1 MLPSYQSSPR
11 KLSRIADERSEARY
25 SDLLVSSS
33 SRPPSATN
41 KSSRNVFPVL
51 ALPLVVTVRL
61 SLLVVPA
68 DWVVV
73 EPTPVLEV
81 GAPAAVDAAALE
93 VEPAAAALE
102 VPAAAA
108 LAELAAAALPAAYI
122 NNNKLLRPRC
132 SHKYIFIETR
142 LTAAPNAGKTSSN
155 GEGCDVG

>member
-25 SDLLVSSS
+25 SELLVTSS

-41 KSSRNVFPVL
+41 KSSRSVFPVL
-51 ALPLVVTVRL
+51 ALTLVDTVRL

-93 VEPAAAALE
+93 VEPAAADALE
-102 VPAAAA
+102 EPAAAA

-122 NNNKLLRPRC
+122 NNNKLLRP
-132 SHKYIFIETR
+132 
-142 LTAAPNAGKTSSN
+142 
-155 GEGCDVG
+155 